1 MGLVWVRLRL
11 RLGLRLAMDNQGPG
25 FLRWQGVR
33 FYSLLII
40 LLKSSSEALN
50 FNGDKMVQLD
60 NIGKWDVGGGGLV
73 I

>member
-1 MGLVWVRLRL
+1 MGWGWVRLRL
-11 RLGLRLAMDNQGPG
+11 RLDLRLDVNNLGPG
-25 FLRWQGVR
+25 FFRWQGVW

>member
-1 MGLVWVRLRL
+1 MGWGWVRLRL
-11 RLGLRLAMDNQGPG
+11 RLELRLDVNNLGPG
-25 FLRWQGVR
+25 FFRWQGVW